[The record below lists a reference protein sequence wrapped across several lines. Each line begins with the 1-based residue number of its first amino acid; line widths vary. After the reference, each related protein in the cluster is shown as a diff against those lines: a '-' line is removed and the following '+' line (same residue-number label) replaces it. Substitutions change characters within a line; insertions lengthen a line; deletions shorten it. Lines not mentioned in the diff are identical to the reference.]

1 MIKLL
6 DQNKHEEDLL
16 IKMMK
21 IQVKNN
27 HRHIIDYRM
36 IKKTNLE
43 NALTKLSEDQNP

>member
-16 IKMMK
+16 MKMMK

-27 HRHIIDYRM
+27 DIHAIDYRM
-36 IKKTNLE
+36 IEKNKFRQCSN
-43 NALTKLSEDQNP
+43 